1 MIVTAVLIVENEIVS
16 GNQSVQALGVTEMK
30 AELVVNGNMIGMAA
44 TTTGLVE
51 VGRLATVMEDA
62 KGIVIVTEADDVL
75 GKGNMAETEIAI
87 EKGLVIDD
95 APMMTADRLGIVAAG
110 VEVLLVSLLK
120 LVDRRDEK
128 ETVITNAA
136 SEVPNRPIT
145 RQDRKTSVTQKA

>member
-16 GNQSVQALGVTEMK
+16 GNQSVQALGDTAMK

-51 VGRLATVMEDA
+51 VGLLATVMEDA
-62 KGIVIVTEADDVL
+62 KGIVIVIEADDVL
-75 GKGNMAETEIAI
+75 GIGNMAETEIAI

-95 APMMTADRLGIVAAG
+95 ALTMNADRLGIVAAG
-110 VEVLLVSLLK
+110 VEVFLVSLPK

-128 ETVITNAA
+128 EIVITNAA
-136 SEVPNRPIT
+136 SAVPNHPIT
-145 RQDRKTSVTQKA
+145 HQDRKISATQKV